1 LAFRFHPAIDSDIAS
16 ILLTSLDQAAM
27 KPPPNRE
34 ADDQHRAASE
44 AEQAA
49 RDAGSEILGDAEKA
63 KLAAEV
69 SRSEDA

>member
-1 LAFRFHPAIDSDIAS
+1 
-16 ILLTSLDQAAM
+16 M